1 MVNLKF
7 PNNSEKF
14 DIVIDKNTFF
24 FHNDEFEESWE
35 SFVTSVNQS
44 LLILKNEVDNKG
56 LKKEVFV
63 NFITKNDYGLQAL
76 LTLVG
81 FSKEMLLR
89 LVTFVRVYEDS
100 ALNKLINKSSWP
112 NEDFSN
118 EWTLSKIDS
127 LVKKNKKVAEGMVNL
142 LFEGSTIRALRK
154 ALPLFEYKKLDINKL
169 SFKMESLIDTIVRYK
184 VKGSYSARKEN
195 NPETLIESILDE
207 LGVKYVRGK
216 LNGIRR
222 TMDFIIPNKENP
234 EIIIESSYV
243 VTTSSGMGDKAKTE
257 MTVAEEI
264 EKNFPDA
271 LFIGFV
277 DGIGWYVRQGDLK
290 RIVSA
295 FKDVYTFDK
304 QELER
309 FTEFLKKKLSKGCYE
324 NV

>member
-1 MVNLKF
+1 MSNLKF
-7 PNNSEKF
+7 PDNKEKF
-14 DIVIDKNTFF
+14 QVVIDKNTFF

-35 SFVTSVNQS
+35 SFITSVNQS
-44 LLILKNEVDNKG
+44 LLILKNEVNNKG

-63 NFITKNDYGLQAL
+63 KFIKSNDYGLQAL

-89 LVTFVRVYEDS
+89 LITFIRVYNDAS
-100 ALNKLINKSSWP
+100 LNKLVNKSAWP
-112 NEDFSN
+112 NEDFKN
-118 EWTLSKIDS
+118 EWTLPKIES
-127 LVKKNKKVAEGMVNL
+127 LVKNNPKVAEGMINL
-142 LFEGSTIRALRK
+142 LFEGSTIIALRK
-154 ALPLFEYKKLDINKL
+154 ALPLFEYKKLEINKL
-169 SFKMESLIDTIVRYK
+169 NFKIESLIDTIVRYK

-195 NPETLIESILDE
+195 NPETIIESIFDE

-264 EKNFPDA
+264 EKNFPNA
-271 LFIGFV
+271 F
-277 DGIGWYVRQGDLK
+277 GWYVRQGDLK

-295 FKDVYTFDK
+295 FKEVYTFDK

-309 FTEFLKKKLSKGCYE
+309 FTDFLKKNLSDGCYE

>member
-243 VTTSSGMGDKAKTE
+243 VTTSSGMGDKTKTE